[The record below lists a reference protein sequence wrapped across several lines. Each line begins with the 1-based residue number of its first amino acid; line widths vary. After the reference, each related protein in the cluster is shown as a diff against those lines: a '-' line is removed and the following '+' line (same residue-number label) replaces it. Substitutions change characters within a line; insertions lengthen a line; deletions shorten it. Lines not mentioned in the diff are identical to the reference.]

1 MRIIERNAHGTEFA
15 VWLDEE
21 EKNLIE
27 AYKELKRMSKKDSDI
42 LLINPETYF
51 GYNIETG
58 KAVALEFTELD
69 SDGYTKR
76 LLK

>member
-15 VWLDEE
+15 VWLDRE

-27 AYKELKRMSKKDSDI
+27 GYNNLKKTMRKDSNI

-58 KAVALEFTELD
+58 KAVCLEFTELD
-69 SDGYTKR
+69 YRKY
-76 LLK
+76 